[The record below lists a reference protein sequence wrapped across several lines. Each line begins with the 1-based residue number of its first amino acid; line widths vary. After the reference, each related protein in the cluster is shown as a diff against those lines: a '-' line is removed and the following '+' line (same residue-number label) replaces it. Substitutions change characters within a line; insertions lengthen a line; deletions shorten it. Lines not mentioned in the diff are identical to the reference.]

1 MTTPM
6 LSDHSHSI
14 GHFAAQSALA
24 PAHLAATRRSTRSS
38 AGQFAAVEG
47 KKGDFRSNPEPS
59 GLTRSEVRQIV
70 LDILG

>member
-1 MTTPM
+1 MTTPI
-6 LSDHSHSI
+6 LSTASHSI

-24 PAHLAATRRSTRSS
+24 PAHLAATRRS
-38 AGQFAAVEG
+38 AGQFAAADG

>member
-1 MTTPM
+1 MTTQIVSD
-6 LSDHSHSI
+6 LSQSAA
-14 GHFAAQSALA
+14 HFAAQSALA
-24 PAHLAATRRSTRSS
+24 PAQLAATRLS

-47 KKGDFRSNPEPS
+47 KKADFRSDPEPS

>member
-1 MTTPM
+1 MTTP
-6 LSDHSHSI
+6 LVSALSHST
-14 GHFAAQSALA
+14 GHFTAQPALM
-24 PAHLAATRRSTRSS
+24 PAQLASNRLS

-47 KKGDFRSNPEPS
+47 KKGDFRSDPEPS